1 MQGLLT
7 KRQQLVD
14 ISQFL
19 QSSGSMQ
26 PPPPLQIDLYSLSFS
41 DDSSFIFMPKQVKVI
56 HLWLCQ

>member
-14 ISQFL
+14 ISQF
-19 QSSGSMQ
+19 SS
-26 PPPPLQIDLYSLSFS
+26 PLVACNPLQIDLYSLSFS
-41 DDSSFIFMPKQVKVI
+41 DDSSFIFMPKQVNII